1 MKEKLSNYLLVE
13 VLQAMLAVCRGIKM
27 RDIIIS
33 SLRSLGIDRY
43 LITECEKNCK
53 EMFFIKKTLDMTR
66 TEALD
71 EWNVTVYHDDEDK
84 KMRGCAACMIH
95 QGMEEDEIRRTL
107 KDAYYAAGYAMNPY
121 YTLVSGSSEPIVKAA
136 GSLAQ
141 VSLENAA
148 HSMAEALF
156 AADTGDKSFI
166 NSAELFVEKKTV
178 RIINSEGVDCGYENY
193 SVKGEFVVQ
202 CLEPVDVELY
212 QDFSYDELDTDSLKK
227 LVADKLNTVVDRAR
241 ADRAP
246 EAGRYNVLLSE
257 DSVREVLS
265 FYSTRANVAN
275 IYSKYSTYEV
285 GMQVQGEN
293 VAGERLNITLRSSVP
308 YSNDGIKM
316 HDCELIKDGVLKN
329 VHGGLRMSQYLKVQ
343 PTGEYNKLLVD
354 NGSESIADMKKGRV
368 LHVVSFSDFN
378 MNAMTG
384 HFAGEIRLAYLYDN
398 GSVSLVTGGSV
409 NGSIID
415 AQHDLVFSEER
426 YDSSAYSG
434 PYAVLLKDVPVSG
447 TV

>member
-1 MKEKLSNYLLVE
+1 M
-13 VLQAMLAVCRGIKM
+13 
-27 RDIIIS
+27 
-33 SLRSLGIDRY
+33 
-43 LITECEKNCK
+43 
-53 EMFFIKKTLDMTR
+53 
-66 TEALD
+66 
-71 EWNVTVYHDDEDK
+71 
-84 KMRGCAACMIH
+84 
-95 QGMEEDEIRRTL
+95 
-107 KDAYYAAGYAMNPY
+107 
-121 YTLVSGSSEPIVKAA
+121 
-136 GSLAQ
+136 
-141 VSLENAA
+141 
-148 HSMAEALF
+148 
-156 AADTGDKSFI
+156 
-166 NSAELFVEKKTV
+166 
-178 RIINSEGVDCGYENY
+178 
-193 SVKGEFVVQ
+193 
-202 CLEPVDVELY
+202 
-212 QDFSYDELDTDSLKK
+212 
-227 LVADKLNTVVDRAR
+227 
-241 ADRAP
+241 
-246 EAGRYNVLLSE
+246 
-257 DSVREVLS
+257 
-265 FYSTRANVAN
+265 AN

-293 VAGERLNITLRSSVP
+293 AAGERLNITLRSSVP

-316 HDCELIKDGVLKN
+316 HDCELIKDGVLMN

>member
-1 MKEKLSNYLLVE
+1 
-13 VLQAMLAVCRGIKM
+13 
-27 RDIIIS
+27 
-33 SLRSLGIDRY
+33 
-43 LITECEKNCK
+43 
-53 EMFFIKKTLDMTR
+53 
-66 TEALD
+66 
-71 EWNVTVYHDDEDK
+71 
-84 KMRGCAACMIH
+84 
-95 QGMEEDEIRRTL
+95 
-107 KDAYYAAGYAMNPY
+107 
-121 YTLVSGSSEPIVKAA
+121 
-136 GSLAQ
+136 
-141 VSLENAA
+141 
-148 HSMAEALF
+148 MAEALF

-293 VAGERLNITLRSSVP
+293 AAGERLNITLRSSVP